1 MALIEI
7 KHLYKKFVQKNDEVV
22 ALDDI
27 NLSIEKAD
35 IYGIIGM
42 SGAGKSTLLKGIL
55 GLMPTYKGEII
66 FGDGLKP
73 NDLNVITKFASSFPV
88 LYIEKKIYI

>member
-42 SGAGKSTLLKGIL
+42 SGAGKSTLFKSVLKLIKADAEKVVEHPTS
-55 GLMPTYKGEII
+55 LMIRT
-66 FGDGLKP
+66 
-73 NDLNVITKFASSFPV
+73 NS
-88 LYIEKKIYI
+88 KKNTNEF